1 MDLPRALALVVS
13 VLFGLIS
20 VLLLL
25 RILLQA
31 LHADPFNPFS
41 RALREL
47 FAPVLNPL
55 ARLLPPWR
63 GIHFAAIALLIALQM
78 LRWLIVGA
86 LQGHAFGFLALSLL
100 GLYGTL
106 DLTLSV
112 LFWTIILAI
121 LLSFIAPHG
130 EHPLVPI
137 TRALTEPILSP
148 FRRLLPPTGPLDFSP
163 VLAILSIELLRLL
176 VVRPLYELAIATA

>member
-1 MDLPRALALVVS
+1 MDLARAAALIVS
-13 VLFGLIS
+13 VLFGLVS

-31 LHADPFNPFS
+31 FAADPFHPLS

-55 ARLLPPWR
+55 ARVLPPWR
-63 GIHFAAIALLIALQM
+63 RVHLAALGLLLFLQS
-78 LRWLIVGA
+78 LRWLILSALLGYSLGVGA
-86 LQGHAFGFLALSLL
+86 ILLL

-112 LFWTIILAI
+112 LFWTIILAVV
-121 LLSFIAPHG
+121 LSFVAPHG
-130 EHPLVPI
+130 DNALVPI
-137 TRALTEPILSP
+137 TRALSEPLLAP
-148 FRRLLPPTGPLDFSP
+148 FRRLLPPIGPLDFSP
-163 VLAILSIELLRLL
+163 ILAILLIELLRLL
-176 VVRPLYELAIATA
+176 VVQPLYQLAMAPA

>member
-1 MDLPRALALVVS
+1 MDLPRAAALVVS
-13 VLFGLIS
+13 VLLGLIS
-20 VLLLL
+20 ALLLL

-31 LHADPFNPFS
+31 LRADPFHPLS
-41 RALREL
+41 RALRDL

-55 ARLLPPWR
+55 ARLVPPWR
-63 GIHFAAIALLIALQM
+63 GIHFAAILLLLALQS

-86 LQGHAFGFLALSLL
+86 LQGHAFGVGALVLL
-100 GLYGTL
+100 GLYGTI

-121 LLSFIAPHG
+121 LLSFLAPQG
-130 EHPLVPI
+130 DNPLVPI
-137 TRALTEPILSP
+137 ARALAEPLLQP

-163 VLAILSIELLRLL
+163 VLAILTIELLRLL
-176 VVRPLYELAIATA
+176 VARPLYEAAIAIG